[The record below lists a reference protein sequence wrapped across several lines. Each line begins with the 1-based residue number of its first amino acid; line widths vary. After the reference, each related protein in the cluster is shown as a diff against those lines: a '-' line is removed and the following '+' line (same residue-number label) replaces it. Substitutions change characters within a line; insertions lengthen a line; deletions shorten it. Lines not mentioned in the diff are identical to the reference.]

1 MKEYKSLTELIPEME
16 PDEIFYKRIF
26 LEYPEAHL
34 DQAHTVEEIE
44 KMNPEAIFLSPG
56 PGRPKDAGICIHVIE
71 KLGKTIPIFGVCLG
85 HQSICEAFGGEKR
98 LCSLRERICHIH
110 DRSNEKSIGIF
121 YSLSHKI

>member
-1 MKEYKSLTELIPEME
+1 MILLIDNYDSFSYNLYQLIGFVE
-16 PDEIFYKRIF
+16 PDIKVIRNDSY
-26 LEYPEAHL
+26 
-34 DQAHTVEEIE
+34 TVEEIE

>member
-1 MKEYKSLTELIPEME
+1 MILLIDNYDSFSYNLYQLIGSVE
-16 PDEIFYKRIF
+16 PDIKVIRNDSY
-26 LEYPEAHL
+26 
-34 DQAHTVEEIE
+34 TVEEIE

>member
-1 MKEYKSLTELIPEME
+1 MILLIDNYDSFSYNLYHLIGSEE
-16 PDEIFYKRIF
+16 PDIKVIRNDSY
-26 LEYPEAHL
+26 
-34 DQAHTVEEIE
+34 TVEEIE